1 MTLYFA
7 LPRDFPLYDL
17 AGLLLVPFRVS
28 GTVFLTLFFFLN
40 FIYVFTFW
48 LSHSACRV
56 LATPPPPPGVKPRT
70 LTVKVGVLTGG
81 LEVHTEPRLVT
92 VSAFAVPST

>member
-28 GTVFLTLFFFLN
+28 GTVFLTLFFFFN
-40 FIYVFTFW
+40 FIYVFIFGCAGSS
-48 LSHSACRV
+48 LLC
-56 LATPPPPPGVKPRT
+56 
-70 LTVKVGVLTGG
+70 VGFL
-81 LEVHTEPRLVT
+81 
-92 VSAFAVPST
+92 